1 MQVYK
6 NRKPQDNKQFYEY
19 SFDGGLVLNVPADF
33 NSQMPEL
40 KFYEGT
46 VWYGRSFDTP
56 KTDGKRLFLYFG
68 AVSYRS
74 KIYLNGEKIAS
85 HEGGFTPFQV
95 EITDKV
101 KQKDNFLVVKVN
113 NTRTTDA
120 IPAMSFD
127 WWNYGGITRD
137 VMLVSVPQSYIKDH
151 FIQLDKVQSNLIRA
165 KVTLSEAKPG
175 INVQVAIPELGI
187 RQNMTTDANG
197 IARATIKTKKLQR
210 WSPDA
215 PKLYDVTIT
224 SESDRLNEQI
234 GFRNLYVKGEDIYLN
249 DRPIF
254 LRSVSFHE
262 EIPQRRGRAF
272 SEADATML
280 LSEAKELGAN
290 MIRLA
295 HYPQNEYTVRLAER
309 MGFLLWEEIPIWQ
322 GIDFKNTATREK
334 AGRMI
339 KEMVM
344 RDKNRCSVAFW
355 GIANET
361 ATSTPRNEF
370 LKHMKQCCLDIDS
383 TRLITAAFDLVRFNR
398 ESRNFEMNDSI
409 INILDMVAINKYM
422 GWYHDW
428 PLAPDQ
434 AVWNVAPGKPLFI
447 SEFGGEA
454 LYGKH
459 GDAEVKSSWSS
470 EAKRSMAN
478 MATRKSRVLGVRII
492 RHNSTRTIWKCSSIS
507 PTCAEHR
514 RGFFLISVLPSV
526 SIHTREGNGTVKDW
540 FPTRDNAKK
549 HGTSCVITITKRK
562 QNNEAQNKTLHGCP
576 PPDLYGLERAC
587 PRKE

>member
-1 MQVYK
+1 MITCLLAVSVLGGKSQAQDLLSNVYGRDYQLLNGKWGAIVDLYDQGERMQVYK

-197 IARATIKTKKLQR
+197 IAQATIKTKKLQR

-249 DRPIF
+249 DQPIF
-254 LRSVSFHE
+254 LRSISFHE

-295 HYPQNEYTVRLAER
+295 HYPQNEYTC
-309 MGFLLWEEIPIWQ
+309 LLYTSPSPR
-322 GIDFKNTATREK
+322 DTR
-334 AGRMI
+334 
-339 KEMVM
+339 
-344 RDKNRCSVAFW
+344 
-355 GIANET
+355 
-361 ATSTPRNEF
+361 
-370 LKHMKQCCLDIDS
+370 
-383 TRLITAAFDLVRFNR
+383 
-398 ESRNFEMNDSI
+398 
-409 INILDMVAINKYM
+409 
-422 GWYHDW
+422 
-428 PLAPDQ
+428 
-434 AVWNVAPGKPLFI
+434 
-447 SEFGGEA
+447 
-454 LYGKH
+454 
-459 GDAEVKSSWSS
+459 
-470 EAKRSMAN
+470 
-478 MATRKSRVLGVRII
+478 
-492 RHNSTRTIWKCSSIS
+492 
-507 PTCAEHR
+507 
-514 RGFFLISVLPSV
+514 
-526 SIHTREGNGTVKDW
+526 
-540 FPTRDNAKK
+540 
-549 HGTSCVITITKRK
+549 
-562 QNNEAQNKTLHGCP
+562 
-576 PPDLYGLERAC
+576 
-587 PRKE
+587 